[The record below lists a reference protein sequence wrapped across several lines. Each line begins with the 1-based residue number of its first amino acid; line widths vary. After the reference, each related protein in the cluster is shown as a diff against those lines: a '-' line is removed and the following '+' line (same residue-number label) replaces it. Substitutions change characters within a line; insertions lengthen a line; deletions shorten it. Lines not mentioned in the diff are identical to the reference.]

1 MTESIAMLRT
11 GGDSDHSPATM
22 ESRAMRRPKVTTET
36 VKVSPL
42 GCMRKSTLVR
52 RDNNDTVEHIE
63 LWTGSDPSPTTS
75 GKTSSGQGPNR
86 RR

>member
-1 MTESIAMLRT
+1 MTESIAILRA

-63 LWTGSDPSPTTS
+63 LWTDSDPSPTTS
-75 GKTSSGQGPNR
+75 RKANGGQGLKR

>member
-1 MTESIAMLRT
+1 MTESIAILRT

-52 RDNNDTVEHIE
+52 RDKNDTVEHIE
-63 LWTGSDPSPTTS
+63 LWTDSDPSPTTS
-75 GKTSSGQGPNR
+75 GKTSSGQGPKR

>member
-1 MTESIAMLRT
+1 MTESIAILRT

-36 VKVSPL
+36 VKVSRL

-63 LWTGSDPSPTTS
+63 LWTDSDPSPTTS